1 MDINEIKKN
10 LPHRYPVLLVD
21 RIIEIVKGQR
31 VVGIKN
37 ITVNDFYC
45 HQEYLNGDTIYP
57 GVLQVE
63 AMAQVAG
70 IIIMDMLEDKKV
82 IPLFASIDR
91 ARFRKMIRPGDQL
104 RIEVFL
110 RKYKARTGKFTAK
123 TYIDRELA
131 SEVSFTCMMG

>member
-1 MDINEIKKN
+1 VDIQEIKGN

-21 RIIEIVKGQR
+21 RIIEVVKGQR

-45 HQEYLNGDTIYP
+45 HHEYVEGDTIFP
-57 GVLQVE
+57 GPLQVE

-70 IIIMDMLEDKKV
+70 IIIMDLLENKQV
-82 IPLFASIDR
+82 VPLMASIDR

-104 RIEVFL
+104 RIEVSL
-110 RKYKARTGKFTAK
+110 KKYKSRTGKFTAK
-123 TYIDRELA
+123 TYIDKELA
-131 SEVSFTCMMG
+131 SEVIFTCMMT